1 MYGTTEH
8 LDDGRWRLRF
18 VRTLPHPAEKVWRA
32 LTEPAHLAHW
42 FPSTIDGEP
51 AAGAPLRFV
60 LPHEIIEPIEGEM
73 IVYEPPSVLE
83 FRWGTDILRLELRE
97 TGGGTELTLLDTLE
111 ERGNAARDAA
121 GWHVCLDGLAA
132 HLSGEPSARETMTAW
147 NEVHPHYIAT
157 FGPEGAMIGP
167 PAGIG

>member
-42 FPSTIDGEP
+42 FPSTIDGER

-60 LPHEIIEPIEGEM
+60 FPHEIIEPRRI
-73 IVYEPPSVLE
+73 
-83 FRWGTDILRLELRE
+83 
-97 TGGGTELTLLDTLE
+97 
-111 ERGNAARDAA
+111 
-121 GWHVCLDGLAA
+121 
-132 HLSGEPSARETMTAW
+132 
-147 NEVHPHYIAT
+147 
-157 FGPEGAMIGP
+157 
-167 PAGIG
+167 